1 MAQIANAGKNQHSF
15 VLREGRGEGRMG
27 FSVFLAL
34 LVHGILLFGV
44 GVSQL
49 ETSQQPSHV
58 TLKLGLSGDSSS
70 KLNEVT
76 SALSKNLESN
86 SDSAPTLSAEQTL
99 PEGAIKQ
106 RAEKP
111 AVLEQA
117 NIATEKKRTPPAKT
131 RNFVKAFSK
140 FQTNMDSQRS
150 TTQGLN
156 RTRELNSL
164 SKFTAPETAYLN
176 TWRRKCERIGRN
188 NYPSGVLEGELTM
201 LVSILRDGS
210 LAGVKILRSSGQ
222 AKLDAAALATVR
234 QAAPFQP
241 FTVEMRKSYDRLD
254 FTRTWQFSKQGTGID
269 F

>member
-99 PEGAIKQ
+99 TEGAIKQ
-106 RAEKP
+106 R
-111 AVLEQA
+111 
-117 NIATEKKRTPPAKT
+117 TE
-131 RNFVKAFSK
+131 
-140 FQTNMDSQRS
+140 
-150 TTQGLN
+150 
-156 RTRELNSL
+156 
-164 SKFTAPETAYLN
+164 
-176 TWRRKCERIGRN
+176 
-188 NYPSGVLEGELTM
+188 
-201 LVSILRDGS
+201 
-210 LAGVKILRSSGQ
+210 
-222 AKLDAAALATVR
+222 
-234 QAAPFQP
+234 
-241 FTVEMRKSYDRLD
+241 
-254 FTRTWQFSKQGTGID
+254 
-269 F
+269 

>member
-99 PEGAIKQ
+99 TEGAIKQ
-106 RAEKP
+106 RTEKP

-117 NIATEKKRTPPAKT
+117 NIATEKSARH
-131 RNFVKAFSK
+131 
-140 FQTNMDSQRS
+140 QQR
-150 TTQGLN
+150 
-156 RTRELNSL
+156 
-164 SKFTAPETAYLN
+164 PETLLKLF
-176 TWRRKCERIGRN
+176 RSFKRIWIRSAL
-188 NYPSGVLEGELTM
+188 P
-201 LVSILRDGS
+201 LR
-210 LAGVKILRSSGQ
+210 V
-222 AKLDAAALATVR
+222 
-234 QAAPFQP
+234 
-241 FTVEMRKSYDRLD
+241 
-254 FTRTWQFSKQGTGID
+254 
-269 F
+269 